1 MASTIISGE
10 SGARLDLRGKAAR
23 ERQRVGRR
31 ESVSDDAQAGI
42 QSLTDVML
50 GRSTWA

>member
-23 ERQRVGRR
+23 ERQRESQSWTSGE
-31 ESVSDDAQAGI
+31 ESVSGDAQAGI
-42 QSLTDVML
+42 QSI
-50 GRSTWA
+50 

>member
-10 SGARLDLRGKAAR
+10 SGARLDLQGKAAR
-23 ERQRVGRR
+23 ERQSVGRR

-42 QSLTDVML
+42 QSI
-50 GRSTWA
+50 